1 MKIRNMK
8 HLFNKTLL
16 AALVGLMLC
25 GSLCAQGT
33 IDLLNYDACTI
44 KYYTWD
50 YDVTGYDTEGNPTT
64 YGWVGNNG
72 FNSDRHKVITNSTE
86 NDPSVPIAEMPKGS
100 TASVRLGTGKYND
113 TFDADC
119 NLYSSE
125 TAKGGGVVFQYKVTE
140 ENALLYINYAA
151 LLTDAL
157 PDHLVALENMMGQY
171 CWQYCSYDNYG
182 NPVQCDYVYGSYAYF
197 EYESDW
203 DYQQPSI
210 RFFLGVDG
218 QEIECANKGMYLY
231 DQLGNKVNLPSA
243 WRKTAFDVKDPNN
256 PCGVYYHYDA
266 YYRDWTLMAVDLTP
280 FIGHTVS
287 FGAEYKDCAQAGWLY
302 PVDAY
307 GNVYTNYPEIY
318 TCDDHH
324 LARLYLTAS
333 CAPAGDGRQVESPLT
348 ITNGNCR
355 ANQLTMQAP
364 DGFYSY
370 RWYSSTNPNTTL
382 STSQTC
388 TYTFPKGEQEA
399 FIYCDVTNNIT
410 AGCGGQVETTTLKLY
425 VQNDC
430 KCEGE
435 ITVPETVCA
444 DADYLRID
452 MQYTQGTP
460 VSFDITFDEAAQAQG
475 FQNITNRQITN
486 PVAINIPMPKPEAG
500 FIRPDRYNATLVIH
514 QSCEEDKVIPF
525 GFYVLYPASV
535 LRQKWDD
542 VLAVR
547 TADYNGGYRFSS
559 IKWYKNGE
567 VFPGQGA
574 DNSYIYL
581 YPNRFEAGDTY
592 WAELTRTDDGKTF
605 CTCPVT
611 PVPARE
617 DGQQDQQGQQQDQ
630 QQPAR
635 GRINV
640 SAVTDGGIS
649 LLHISSELSG
659 IYSVYDLTG
668 ALIMQGLFG
677 AAYGAEEFDLRP
689 ATKGTCLIVFR
700 ADDGTTE
707 TRKVL
712 VY

>member
-1 MKIRNMK
+1 MT
-8 HLFNKTLL
+8 HTLKNI
-16 AALVGLMLC
+16 VLC
-25 GSLCAQGT
+25 AVLLCSATAMRAQGT
-33 IDLLNYDACTI
+33 IDLLNYNGCTI

-50 YDVTGYDTEGNPTT
+50 YDVTQYDNNGNALT
-64 YGWVGNNG
+64 YGWVGGVG
-72 FNSDRHKVITNSTE
+72 FNNDRHKVITTTGGT
-86 NDPSVPIAEMPKGS
+86 DPHVPIAEVPQGS
-100 TASVRLGTGKYND
+100 TSSVRLGTGKYND
-113 TFDADC
+113 QFDGNC
-119 NLYSSE
+119 NLYASE
-125 TAKGGGVVFQYKVTE
+125 TAKGGGVVFQYDVTE

-157 PDHLVALENMMGQY
+157 PDHVAAMENMMGEY
-171 CWQYCSYDNYG
+171 CWQYCPYDDYG
-182 NPVQCDYVYGSYAYF
+182 NPVQCPYVYGAYALF

-203 DYQQPSI
+203 EYQQPYI

-218 QEIECANKGMYLY
+218 QEIECASKHQLLY
-231 DQLGNKVNLPSA
+231 DTQGNRVNLANS
-243 WRKTAFDVKDPNN
+243 WRTTSFDVQDPSN

-280 FIGHTVS
+280 FIGHTIS
-287 FGAEYKDCAQAGWLY
+287 FGAEYKDCAQAGWLF
-302 PVDAY
+302 PVDEG

-333 CAPAGDGRQVESPLT
+333 CAPAGDGRNVESPLT
-348 ITNGNCR
+348 ITGENCR
-355 ANQLTMQAP
+355 ANQLTLEAP

-370 RWYSSTNPNTTL
+370 RWYSSSNNSTL
-382 STSQTC
+382 STSKTC
-388 TYTFPKGEQEA
+388 TYTFPRGEQEA
-399 FIYCDVTNNIT
+399 FIYCDVTNNLT

-430 KCEGE
+430 KCEST
-435 ITVPETVCA
+435 IATPETVCA
-444 DADYLRID
+444 DADYLRIEMD
-452 MQYTQGTP
+452 YTQGSP

-475 FQNITNRQITN
+475 FQNITNQQITN
-486 PVAINIPMPKPEAG
+486 PAALNIPMPKPEAG

-514 QSCEEDKVIPF
+514 QSCEEDKAIPF
-525 GFYVLYPASV
+525 GFYVLYPTSV

-547 TADYNGGYRFSS
+547 KADYNGGYQFSS
-559 IKWYKNGE
+559 IRWYKNGE
-567 VFPGQGA
+567 LFPGQGT

-581 YPNRFEAGDTY
+581 YPNKFEAGDSY

-611 PVPARE
+611 PVPADE
-617 DGQQDQQGQQQDQ
+617 GGQQQEQPDQ

-640 SAVTDGGIS
+640 SAITDGGIS
-649 LLHISSELSG
+649 LLHISAELSG
-659 IYSVYDLTG
+659 MYSVYDLTG
-668 ALIMQGLFG
+668 SLVMQGMFG

-689 ATKGTCLIVFR
+689 ASKGTCLIVFR
-700 ADDGTTE
+700 ADDGTVE